1 MSVSETSESY
11 PVIWLDENAGLR
23 LIRCKD
29 DIQWI
34 VQLRRSSRWRNKT
47 FHTDTTTIFR
57 DHPALDLV
65 AVREAIAR
73 DSNQSLMRSQR
84 PYEAGEAAIS

>member
-1 MSVSETSESY
+1 MSVSETSEAY
-11 PVIWLDENAGLR
+11 PNIWLDEEAGLC

-34 VQLRRSSRWRNKT
+34 VQLRRSSRWRNRT

-57 DHPALDLV
+57 DHPALDLG

-73 DSNQSLMRSQR
+73 DSNQRLMRSQR